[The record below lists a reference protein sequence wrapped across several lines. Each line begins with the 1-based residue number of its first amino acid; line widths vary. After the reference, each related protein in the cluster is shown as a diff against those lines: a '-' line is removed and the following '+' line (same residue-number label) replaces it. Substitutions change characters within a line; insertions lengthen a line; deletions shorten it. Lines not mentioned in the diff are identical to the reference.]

1 MARTSPKAP
10 SLGDLPARGPKEGRK
25 VLFTISQA
33 QPDSTGPATVL
44 FCPSGIW
51 AKGNSVGSWL
61 WAERLRCAWVTDLCS
76 LTGSLTL
83 SIQKAE
89 VKGGAA

>member
-25 VLFTISQA
+25 VLFTTSQA
-33 QPDSTGPATVL
+33 QPDSTTVL

-61 WAERLRCAWVTDLCS
+61 WTERLRCAWVTDLCS
-76 LTGSLTL
+76 FTGSLTL

-89 VKGGAA
+89 VKGGTA